1 MTERR
6 DRPPDG
12 APRRAMVLAAGL
24 GARMRPMTDRLPK
37 PLIEI
42 GGRSMLD
49 RVIDA
54 LEAQGVRRVVINA
67 HHLAPVLEHHIAGR
81 HSPGLR
87 LCIEAERLETGG
99 GVANA
104 LPLLG
109 SEPFFVINGD
119 VLWRDGPRPTLQDLA
134 FAWDDR
140 RMDGLLL
147 LHPVATALGYA
158 GKGDFLLAGNGR
170 LVRRPDGGDAPFL
183 FAGIQIL
190 HPRIFAA
197 TPPGAFS
204 LNLVYDHAIDAGR
217 LFGIVHGGEWC
228 HVGTPADIPA
238 AEAFLRQGYDPR
250 ATDHA
255 SARVS
260 RT

>member
-1 MTERR
+1 
-6 DRPPDG
+6 
-12 APRRAMVLAAGL
+12 
-24 GARMRPMTDRLPK
+24 
-37 PLIEI
+37 
-42 GGRSMLD
+42 MLD
-49 RVIDA
+49 RVLDA
-54 LEAQGVRRVVINA
+54 LEAQGVEHVVINA
-67 HHLAPVLEHHIAGR
+67 HHLAPVLGNHIAGR

-87 LCIEAERLETGG
+87 LCIETERLETGG

-134 FAWDDR
+134 FAWDDG

-170 LVRRPDGGDAPFL
+170 LVRRPDGIDAPFL
-183 FAGIQIL
+183 FTGIQIL
-190 HPRIFAA
+190 HPRIFAG
-197 TPPGAFS
+197 TPVGAFS
-204 LNLVYDHAIDAGR
+204 LNLVYDRAIEAGM
-217 LFGIVHGGEWC
+217 LFGMVHRGEWC
-228 HVGTPADIPA
+228 HVGVPADIQT
-238 AEAFLRQGYDPR
+238 AEQFLTRAEDPR
-250 ATDHA
+250 VTDHA
-255 SARVS
+255 SARVT